1 MADSA
6 NPVAVV
12 DFRRRAGRDLLRDAL
27 IPAMR
32 AFNHDQM
39 TPGRLNRRRFLFFSA
54 IFGLT
59 SLATWFMADLL
70 WRDGISGLE
79 IVLLGLFVMLFAHI
93 AAGFCTALVGF
104 YVMNRGGDSC
114 RIAGTGAADDEGPL
128 ASTAIVMPVF
138 NEDVSRVFEGL
149 RVIYRSVQETG
160 KLEHFD
166 FFILSDSNR
175 PNQWI
180 QEEVAWVELCKQ
192 VGGFGKIFYRKRRH
206 QINKKSGNVADFLRR
221 WGKNYR
227 YMVVLDADSIMTG
240 RALVRLATL
249 MERNPQVGIIQT
261 APRIVQGESLYAR
274 LQSFANRLYSP
285 LFLAGLN
292 YWQQHEGNYWGHNA
306 IIRIQPF
313 IDHCALPDLPGSE
326 PFGGRILSHDFVEAA
341 LMRRA
346 GWGVWLAGEI
356 DGSFEEGPP
365 TLIESAKRDRR
376 WCQGNLQ
383 HTWLLTARG
392 FRPANRFHLLMGV
405 MAYAS
410 SPLWLLF
417 LALSTVHVFGL
428 VARPAA
434 AGLLRAQDVT
444 TVFGFTIEVPVA
456 LSLFIFTMLLL
467 FLPKIVSVVL
477 TLGQPESVGRFGGR
491 VKLVV
496 SAVLETVVSV
506 LLAPV
511 NMMFNAKFVLFTLL
525 GQGVGWVTQQR
536 GADDDGSDW
545 REAIIT
551 HGGQTVFGVI
561 WGVSSYIISPP
572 FFWWLSPVLAGLVFS
587 IPLSIFLGKASFG
600 RRARDLGVFLTP
612 EETHPP
618 YELKRLQQNLA
629 ECYRHLPPFEPLR
642 AHYGLMQAVLDPYVN
657 AMHVALLRQRRPS
670 DEAREWFALLRQRL
684 LAEGPAKFTSK
695 ETMALLLDAESMI
708 WLHREL
714 WSSPPDAIAAWWR
727 LAIRQY
733 NVLTSAPTTALYR

>member
-1 MADSA
+1 
-6 NPVAVV
+6 
-12 DFRRRAGRDLLRDAL
+12 
-27 IPAMR
+27 MR
-32 AFNHDQM
+32 IFHHEQM
-39 TPGRLNRRRFLFFSA
+39 NAGRLNRRRFLFFSA

-79 IVLLGLFVMLFAHI
+79 IVLLGLFVVLFAHI
-93 AAGFCTALVGF
+93 ATGFCTALVGF
-104 YVMNRGGDSC
+104 YVLNRGGDSC
-114 RIAGTGAADDEGPL
+114 RISGPL
-128 ASTAIVMPVF
+128 EAEEEGAMASTAIVMPVF

-149 RVIYRSVQETG
+149 RVIYRSVQETK

-313 IDHCALPDLPGSE
+313 IDHCALPDLPGRE

-346 GWGVWLAGEI
+346 GWGVWLAGDI

-376 WCQGNLQ
+376 WCQGNMQ
-383 HTWLLTARG
+383 HAWLLTARG

-417 LALSTVHVFGL
+417 LALSTIHVFSL
-428 VARPAA
+428 VARPAT

-456 LSLFIFTMLLL
+456 LSLFIFTLLLL

-477 TLGQPESVGRFGGR
+477 TLGNPESVGRFGGR
-491 VKLVV
+491 LQLVM
-496 SAVLETVVSV
+496 SALLETLTSV

-536 GADDDGSDW
+536 GAEDDGSDW

-572 FFWWLSPVLAGLVFS
+572 FFWWLTPVLAGLVFS
-587 IPLSIFLGKASFG
+587 VPLSIFLSKASFG
-600 RRARDLGVFLTP
+600 RRARDFGVFLTP

-670 DEAREWFALLRQRL
+670 DEAREWFVLLRQRL

-714 WSSPPDAIAAWWR
+714 WSSPSDAIAAWWR

-733 NVLTSAPTTALYR
+733 NVLTSVPTTALYR

>member
-1 MADSA
+1 M
-6 NPVAVV
+6 PI
-12 DFRRRAGRDLLRDAL
+12 FLKK
-27 IPAMR
+27 P
-32 AFNHDQM
+32 M
-39 TPGRLNRRRFLFFSA
+39 TPQRLNRRRFVFFSS
-54 IFGLT
+54 IFFLT

-70 WRDGISGLE
+70 WRDGLSGLE
-79 IVLLGLFVMLFAHI
+79 MVLLGLFVVLFAHI
-93 AAGFCTALVGF
+93 ATGFCTAIVGF
-104 YVMNRGGDSC
+104 YVLNRGGDSC
-114 RIAGTGAADDEGPL
+114 RITATIPHGEQSPL

-149 RVIYRSVQETG
+149 RVIYRSMQETK

-206 QINKKSGNVADFLRR
+206 QINKKAGNVADFLRR

-240 RALVRLATL
+240 RALVQLVAL
-249 MERNPQVGIIQT
+249 MEKNAQVGIIQT
-261 APRIVQGESLYAR
+261 APRIVYGETLYAR
-274 LQSFANRLYSP
+274 LQSFASRLYSP

-292 YWQQHEGNYWGHNA
+292 YWQQHDGNYWGHNA

-346 GWGVWLAGEI
+346 GWEVWLAGEI
-356 DGSFEEGPP
+356 EGSFEEGPP
-365 TLIESAKRDRR
+365 TLIDSAKRDRR
-376 WCQGNLQ
+376 WCQGNMQ
-383 HTWLLTARG
+383 HAWLLTARG

-405 MAYAS
+405 MGYAS

-417 LALSTVHVFGL
+417 LVLSSIHVFGL
-428 VARPAA
+428 QAHPLLGGGLRP
-434 AGLLRAQDVT
+434 QDMT
-444 TVFGFTIEVPVA
+444 SVFGFLLEVPEA
-456 LSLFIFTMLLL
+456 LSLFVFTMLLL
-467 FLPKIVSVVL
+467 FLPKVVSVVL
-477 TLGQPESVGRFGGR
+477 TLGNPEMLVRFGGAVR
-491 VKLVV
+491 LVFSAIFETAV
-496 SAVLETVVSV
+496 SA
-506 LLAPV
+506 LLAPI
-511 NMMFNAKFVLFTLL
+511 NMLFNAKFVIFTLL

-536 GADDDGSDW
+536 AGEEDGTDW

-551 HGGQTVFGVI
+551 HGGHTAFGLI
-561 WGVSSYIISPP
+561 WGVSSYIISPA
-572 FFWWLSPVLAGLVFS
+572 FFWWLSPVLVGLTAS
-587 IPLSIFLGKASFG
+587 IPLSIFLSKASFG
-600 RRARDLGVFLTP
+600 RKARELGVFLTP
-612 EETHPP
+612 DETHPP

-642 AHYGLMQAVLDPYVN
+642 ADYGLMQAVLDPYVN

-670 DEAREWFALLRQRL
+670 EEAREWFAVLRLRL
-684 LAEGPAKFTSK
+684 LHEGPAKFTAK
-695 ETMALLLDAESMI
+695 EKMALLLDAESMI

-714 WSSPPDAIAAWWR
+714 WSSPADVIAEWWR
-727 LAIRQY
+727 LAMRQY
-733 NVLTSAPTTALYR
+733 NVLTLAPTTALYR

>member
-1 MADSA
+1 
-6 NPVAVV
+6 
-12 DFRRRAGRDLLRDAL
+12 
-27 IPAMR
+27 
-32 AFNHDQM
+32 
-39 TPGRLNRRRFLFFSA
+39 
-54 IFGLT
+54 
-59 SLATWFMADLL
+59 MADLL
-70 WRDGISGLE
+70 WREGISGLE
-79 IVLLGLFVMLFAHI
+79 MVLLGLFAVLFAHI

-104 YVMNRGGDSC
+104 YVLNRGGDHC
-114 RIAGTGAADDEGPL
+114 RISETLAPSDDSPLGA
-128 ASTAIVMPVF
+128 TAIVMPVF

-149 RVIYRSVQETG
+149 RVIFRSVQETK

-240 RALVRLATL
+240 RALVRLTAL
-249 MERNPQVGIIQT
+249 MEQNPQVGIIQT
-261 APRIVQGESLYAR
+261 APRIVHGESLYAR

-346 GWGVWLAGEI
+346 GWSVWLAGEI
-356 DGSFEEGPP
+356 EGSFEEGPP
-365 TLIESAKRDRR
+365 SLIESAKRDRR
-376 WCQGNLQ
+376 WCQGNMQ
-383 HTWLLTARG
+383 HAWLLTARG
-392 FRPANRFHLLMGV
+392 FRPANRFHLFMGV

-417 LALSTVHVFGL
+417 LALSTIHVFDL
-428 VARPAA
+428 VAQSPVV
-434 AGLLRAQDVT
+434 GVLRAHDT
-444 TVFGFTIEVPVA
+444 TSIFGFMIEVPVA
-456 LSLFIFTMLLL
+456 LTLFIFTLLLL
-467 FLPKIVSVVL
+467 FLPKLVSVVL
-477 TLGQPESVGRFGGR
+477 TLGNPEAVGRFGGR
-491 VKLVV
+491 LRLAL
-496 SAVLETVVSV
+496 SAVLETAASV

-561 WGVSSYIISPP
+561 WGLSSYIISPP

-587 IPLSIFLGKASFG
+587 MPISIFLSKASFG
-600 RRARDLGVFLTP
+600 RRARELGVFLTP

-642 AHYGLMQAVLDPYVN
+642 ANYGLMQAVLDPYVN

-670 DEAREWFALLRQRL
+670 DEAREWFGLLRRRL
-684 LAEGPAKFTSK
+684 LAEGPGKFTSK

-714 WSSPPDAIAAWWR
+714 WSSPPDAIAEWWR
-727 LAIRQY
+727 LAVRQY
-733 NVLTSAPTTALYR
+733 NVLTSVPTTALYR